1 MEPDN
6 LKPLKN
12 THLAGKVVAILILLL
27 LGALFAFYS
36 KNNPDFEPQTETH
49 EPILSL
55 SADARAILSNQEILL
70 DTKNEAIFNYFKNSF
85 LCDES
90 NINSD
95 SERPNFCQNQEF
107 LAGKTTFTNF
117 YLSPDKQKMIFT
129 VTSEVLTPDQALG
142 IYYLDSN
149 EVTIFSDYY
158 IGNEFISFSPN
169 GSYFVYKGGCF
180 EATCAL
186 YIINTES
193 LNQVAILSDSQ
204 YPDARVRDVFFNRWL
219 SNSEL
224 EYSLGEEAKLF
235 SIQAE

>member
-1 MEPDN
+1 MEQN
-6 LKPLKN
+6 NSQQIKN
-12 THLAGKVVAILILLL
+12 THLVGKIIALFILLL

-55 SADARAILSNQEILL
+55 STDARAILSNQEIIL

-107 LAGKTTFTNF
+107 LAGKTTFANF
-117 YLSPDKQKMIFT
+117 YLSPDKQKIIFV
-129 VTSEVLTPDQALG
+129 VTSEILTPDQALG
-142 IYYLDSN
+142 IYYLDSGKI
-149 EVTIFSDYY
+149 TIFSDYY

-169 GSYFVYKGGCF
+169 GDYFIYKGGCF

-186 YIINTES
+186 NIIDTNS
-193 LNQVAILSDSQ
+193 LNLVASLSDSQ
-204 YPDARVRDVFFNRWL
+204 YPDARVRDVFFNRFI
-219 SNSEL
+219 SANEL
-224 EYSLGEEAKLF
+224 EYSLGDEVRLF
-235 SIQAE
+235 SIETE